1 MNINYDLFNPIE
13 DAWLG
18 LELEDI
24 KKAIRRYPLK
34 PITTDKDRLGMTPI
48 RMMRN
53 PEYVTYAARRILNVE
68 LLPIQAAVLATMWH
82 TPYPMLLA
90 TRGFGK
96 TTLLAFYSMLRM
108 ALTPIN
114 STGGPG
120 VKIVITGAG
129 FRQSKQVF
137 EYMENIWYNSP
148 FLRDICKL
156 YGTNQGPFK
165 ENDRYTM
172 RIGPNYAWAIP
183 LGNGEKVRGLRANI
197 VLADEMNSIS
207 PEIFETVVAGFA
219 AVSSDPVAAVKRRAA
234 MRKARELGI
243 ELHKPQTEHNQIII
257 SGTAGY
263 DFQHFAAYHNKYR
276 AFIQSKNNPQV
287 LEKYFADGI
296 ADAFDVRDYAII
308 RIPYDMTP
316 PDFLHEKTII
326 RAKATVDS
334 GTFEMEYGCVFSKD
348 SKGFFKRSLIE
359 GCVASEKNVTSPNW
373 VPWCREIFD
382 AKIFGNP
389 NLQYVIGVD
398 PASEVD
404 NCAIVVLELH
414 DNHARVV
421 YGWTINKKAHRAL
434 MAAGLTVENDYNA
447 FVARKIRDLMKAFPC
462 NHIGIDAQGG
472 GIAIAEALH
481 NTNNLLK
488 DKDGNIIESP
498 IWPIVNPDKPQPTD
512 YEPGLRILELV
523 QFADYKWTSEANHGL
538 KQDMETRSLLF
549 PRFDDLELTMAA
561 ERDMERVMKFEQE
574 MEAKIGNTLDDIY
587 INKGASVKNYDTYE
601 DAVLE
606 IEELKNELTS
616 IIITQ
621 TGTGPNNRDR
631 WDTPEVKLN
640 NGKKG
645 RMRKDRYSALVI
657 ANMIARQRRTNYAV
671 RQASVGGLLLS
682 GDVKATKGE
691 AYASCRADMRD
702 RLQEMFDAL

>member
-1 MNINYDLFNPIE
+1 MKINYDLFDPLE
-13 DAWLG
+13 DAWLN
-18 LELEDI
+18 LELDDI
-24 KKAIRRYPLK
+24 KKAIRQHPLK
-34 PITTDKDRLGMTPI
+34 DFNLHKDSLGKTPI
-48 RMMRN
+48 KMMRN
-53 PEYVTYAARRILNVE
+53 SDYVAYAAKTILNVE
-68 LLPIQAAVLATMWH
+68 LLPVQSVVLATMWH

-96 TTLLAFYSMLRM
+96 TTMLAFYSMLRM
-108 ALTPIN
+108 ALTPAN
-114 STGGPG
+114 STGDPG

-137 EYMENIWYNSP
+137 EYMENVWYNSP
-148 FLRDICKL
+148 FLRDICSQ
-156 YGTNQGPFK
+156 YGSNQGPFK

-172 RIGPNYAWAIP
+172 RIGPNFASAIP

-219 AVSSDPVAAVKRRAA
+219 AVSSDPIAAVKRRATL
-234 MRKARELGI
+234 RKAKELGI
-243 ELHKPQTEHNQIII
+243 DMHLPQTEHNQIII

-263 DFQHFAAYHNKYR
+263 DFEHFCKYHEKYKAFLYSQNK
-276 AFIQSKNNPQV
+276 PEL
-287 LEKYFADGI
+287 LEKYFEDGV
-296 ADAFDVRDYAII
+296 ADAFDSKDYSII

-326 RAKATVDS
+326 RAQGTVNS
-334 GTFEMEYGCVFSKD
+334 GIFEMEYGCVFSKD

-359 GCVASEKNVTSPNW
+359 GCVASEANIASANW
-373 VPWCREIFD
+373 VDWCPEPFE
-382 AKIFGNP
+382 ATIFGRTDRK
-389 NLQYVIGVD
+389 YVIAID

-404 NCAIVVLELH
+404 NCAIVVLELN

-421 YGWTINKKAHRAL
+421 YVWTINKKTHRAM

-447 FVARKIRDLMKAFPC
+447 FVARKIRNLKQAFPC
-462 NHIGIDAQGG
+462 DHIGIDAQGG
-472 GIAIAEALH
+472 GTAIVEALH

-488 DKDGNIIESP
+488 NPKGEIIESP
-498 IWPIVNPDKPQPTD
+498 IWTIVNPDKPQPTD
-512 YEPGLRILELV
+512 YEPGLHIVELI
-523 QFADYKWTSEANHGL
+523 QFADYKWTYEANHGL

-549 PRFDDLELTMAA
+549 PRFDDMELTMAA
-561 ERDMERVMKFEQE
+561 ERDMERVMKFEQANSE
-574 MEAKIGNTLDDIY
+574 GVKSLEDIY
-587 INKGASVKNYDTYE
+587 AAKGTSTKNYDAYE
-601 DAVLE
+601 DAVME

-616 IIITQ
+616 IVVTQ

-631 WDTPEVKLN
+631 WDTPEIKLN
-640 NGKKG
+640 NSKKG

-657 ANMIARQRRTNYAV
+657 GNMIARQKRTNYAV
-671 RQASVGGLLLS
+671 MEASSGGLLMS
-682 GDVKATKGE
+682 ADIKNTKGQ
-691 AYASCRADMRD
+691 AYLHCRADMSD